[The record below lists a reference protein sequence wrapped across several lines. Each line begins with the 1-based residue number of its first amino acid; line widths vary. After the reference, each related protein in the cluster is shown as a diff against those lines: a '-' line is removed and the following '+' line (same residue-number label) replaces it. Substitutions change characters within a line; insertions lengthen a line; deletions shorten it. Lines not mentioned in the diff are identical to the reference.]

1 MLKTGERNLDAKTSS
16 IGVWWMGS
24 VIALSLCLFYGEQ
37 TSLRSVFAAEPRISF
52 RLFWPDMNSE
62 HDWVLTNVWCVHLC
76 FAHPGVDK
84 PAFIPVQGSSLIV
97 AVCVTIVAVCL
108 VYEIPC
114 FILASLLSDVF
125 HVEVK
130 ASMLV
135 LPLQS
140 TVELSL
146 HLSLSIGFLLSPS
159 ARRAQWY
166 ETLRKC
172 IVPSQAVIVKVW
184 RDHLMV

>member
-1 MLKTGERNLDAKTSS
+1 MRDLLFVCESDSIFFSETVGNKLPLFTFLNFRNWGVLGWFVPS
-16 IGVWWMGS
+16 IVLLAPWQR
-24 VIALSLCLFYGEQ
+24 F
-37 TSLRSVFAAEPRISF
+37 
-52 RLFWPDMNSE
+52 FWPDMNSE

-84 PAFIPVQGSSLIV
+84 PAFILVQGSSLIV

-108 VYEIPC
+108 MYEIPC
-114 FILASLLSDVF
+114 FILASLSSDVF

-140 TVELSL
+140 FFFFWYQLWARSAWQTDSIYLPSL
-146 HLSLSIGFLLSPS
+146 
-159 ARRAQWY
+159 
-166 ETLRKC
+166 KC
-172 IVPSQAVIVKVW
+172 CWA
-184 RDHLMV
+184 